1 MSDQLNT
8 EVNQAFNLGSQPKNY
23 LVESILVTI
32 FCCLPLGVAG
42 IVFASQ
48 VNTKYVAGDYAG
60 AEESSKQAKKFMIW
74 GIVTGIIVLVAY
86 FAIMGTALLAAS
98 QAQ

>member
-8 EVNQAFNLGSQPKNY
+8 EVNQASNPSVQPKNY

-32 FCCLPLGVAG
+32 FCCLPLGVVG

-48 VNTKYVAGDYAG
+48 VSTKYVAGDYAG

-74 GIVTGIIVLVAY
+74 GIIAWVILIVAY
-86 FAIMGTALLAAS
+86 LAIMGTSLAAIS
-98 QAQ
+98 MSE

>member
-1 MSDQLNT
+1 MSDLLNT
-8 EVNQAFNLGSQPKNY
+8 DVASTSNPSVQPKNY

-32 FCCLPLGVAG
+32 FCCLPLGIVG

-48 VNTKYVAGDYAG
+48 VSSKYTAGDYAG

-74 GIVTGIIVLVAY
+74 GLIAGIVVLVAY
-86 FAIMGTALLAAS
+86 IAIMGTTLAGISLAE
-98 QAQ
+98 